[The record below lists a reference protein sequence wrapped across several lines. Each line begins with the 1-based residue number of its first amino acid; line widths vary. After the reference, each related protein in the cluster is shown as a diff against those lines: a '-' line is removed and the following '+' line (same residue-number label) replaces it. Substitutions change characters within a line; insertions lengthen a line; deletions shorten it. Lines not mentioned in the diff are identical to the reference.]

1 MSGFDHTWTH
11 RAVSRITAGRPWNVG
26 YGWGC
31 GLPWGA
37 AGKGYDLRKGYKRR
51 ITSSQIIIMGFAGVI
66 LLGAMLLWLPVS
78 RRAGAEVTFLDSLF
92 TAVSAVCVTGLVVH
106 DTATTWSAFGQA
118 VILLLI
124 QIGGMG
130 VITVAASFAMISG
143 KRISL
148 MQRSTMQ
155 EAISAPAVG
164 GIVRLTGFIIKST
177 MVMELAGAVVM
188 APVFVRDF
196 GVRGLWMAVFHS
208 ISAFCNAGFDLLGT
222 RSRFSSLTA
231 YTGDPVI
238 NGAVMFLIIAGGI
251 GFLTWNDIW
260 VNRFRLHRYRMQ
272 SKVILCTTAILLIL
286 PALYFFFCELAGLP
300 LKERVLG
307 SLFQAVTPRTAGFN
321 TVDLGA
327 ISEPGWFVIIALML
341 IGGSPGSTAGGMK
354 PTTAAVLTAAA
365 AATFCR
371 KEHPHFFGRRICD
384 DVVRNASTILLMYTV
399 LFWAGGL
406 ALSVLEGLPMSV
418 CLFESAS
425 AIGTVGLTLGIT
437 PGLGT
442 ASRIILILLMFFGR
456 VGGLTL
462 IFAVLS
468 GKRKEVC
475 MLPKENITVG

>member
-1 MSGFDHTWTH
+1 MSGFYHMLIH
-11 RAVSRITAGRPWNVG
+11 RAESR
-26 YGWGC
+26 
-31 GLPWGA
+31 GA
-37 AGKGYDLRKGYKRR
+37 AGRMWSEGTVPGYVLTRQVARRGWDLWRGYRRR
-51 ITSSQIIIMGFAGVI
+51 ITSSQIIILGFAGVI
-66 LLGAMLLWLPVS
+66 LLGALVLWLPVS
-78 RRAGAEVTFLDSLF
+78 RRAGVEVTFLDSLF
-92 TAVSAVCVTGLVVH
+92 TATSAVCVTGLVVH
-106 DTATTWSAFGQA
+106 DTAASWSVFGQA

-124 QIGGMG
+124 QVGGMG
-130 VITVAASFAMISG
+130 VITAAVSLAMISG
-143 KRISL
+143 RRISL

-164 GIVRLTGFIIKST
+164 GIVRFTGFIIKST
-177 MVMELAGAVVM
+177 MAIELAGAAVM

-196 GVRGLWMAVFHS
+196 GIRGLWMALFHS

-222 RSRFSSLTA
+222 RARFSSLTSYA
-231 YTGDPVI
+231 GDPVVNMAI
-238 NGAVMFLIIAGGI
+238 MFLIIAGGL

-260 VNRFRLHRYRMQ
+260 TNRLRFHRYRMQ
-272 SKVILCTTAILLIL
+272 SKVILCTTAVLVVL
-286 PALYFFFCELAGLP
+286 PAMYFFFHEFAALP
-300 LKERVLG
+300 WKERVLG

-321 TVDLGA
+321 TVDLGT

-354 PTTAAVLTAAA
+354 TTTVAVLSAAA

-371 KEHPHFFGRRICD
+371 KEHPHLFGRRICD
-384 DVVRNASTILLMYTV
+384 DVVKNASTILLMYMV

-437 PGLGT
+437 PGLG
-442 ASRIILILLMFFGR
+442 AVSRAILILLMFFGR

-468 GKRKEVC
+468 GKRKEMC